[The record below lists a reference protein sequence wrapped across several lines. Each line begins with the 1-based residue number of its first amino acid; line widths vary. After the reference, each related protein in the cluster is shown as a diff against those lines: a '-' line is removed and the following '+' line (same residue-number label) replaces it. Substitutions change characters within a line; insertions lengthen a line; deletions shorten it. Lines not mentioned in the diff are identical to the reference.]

1 MLTMA
6 ELKTTVNIAWNGG
19 ATGNGTL
26 KAEYLDTKVAIPTSL
41 GGSGN
46 GADPK
51 ELLVS
56 SATTCYIA
64 TLTYMLESR
73 KLPIVQLTLNSEA
86 SISDKGFNITH
97 APQIV
102 LAADATEDQ
111 VQSAERAIEGADKG
125 CEVGNLLKK
134 AGVVIEAQGK
144 VSLK

>member
-1 MLTMA
+1 MA
-6 ELKTTVNIAWNGG
+6 ELKTNLNITWNSGT
-19 ATGNGTL
+19 TGNGTL
-26 KAEYLDTKVAIPTSL
+26 QADYLETKVAIPTSL

-46 GADPK
+46 GSDPK

-56 SATTCYIA
+56 SAATCYIA
-64 TLTYMLESR
+64 TLTFMLESR
-73 KLPIVQLTLNSEA
+73 KLPVVELTINTA
-86 SISDKGFNITH
+86 ATVSDKGFNIAH
-97 APQIV
+97 APQII

-134 AGVVIEAQGK
+134 AGVVIEVQGN

>member
-1 MLTMA
+1 MVTMA
-6 ELKTTVNIAWNGG
+6 EMKTNLNIVWQGG

-26 KAEYLDTKVAIPTSL
+26 KAEYLDTNIAIPKSL

-46 GADPK
+46 GTDPK

-56 SATTCYIA
+56 SATTCYIT
-64 TLTYMLESR
+64 TLAYMLESR
-73 KLPIVQLTLNSEA
+73 KLPVVELTISSEGT
-86 SISDKGFNITH
+86 ISDDGFTITH

-102 LAADATEDQ
+102 LSADATENQ

-125 CEVGNLLKK
+125 CEVGNLLKN
-134 AGVVIEAQGK
+134 AGVVIEAKGK

>member
-1 MLTMA
+1 MA
-6 ELKTTVNIAWNGG
+6 ELKTNVHITWNGG
-19 ATGNGTL
+19 TTGNGTL
-26 KAEYLDTKVAIPTSL
+26 KAEYLDTKVAIPTPL

-56 SATTCYIA
+56 SASTCYIA
-64 TLTYMLESR
+64 TLTYILESR
-73 KLPIVQLTLNSEA
+73 KLPVVELIMNSEA

-97 APQIV
+97 TPHIV
-102 LAADATEDQ
+102 LASNATEDQ

-134 AGVVIEAQGK
+134 AGVFIEVQGK

>member
-1 MLTMA
+1 MA
-6 ELKTTVNIAWNGG
+6 QLKTNVNIVWERG
-19 ATGNGTL
+19 ATGSGTL

-56 SATTCYIA
+56 SATTCFIA
-64 TLTYMLESR
+64 TLTYILESR
-73 KLPIVQLTLNSEA
+73 KLPVVELIINSEA
-86 SISDKGFNITH
+86 TISDNGFKINHYPEIILT
-97 APQIV
+97 V
-102 LAADATEDQ
+102 DATEDQ
-111 VQSAERAIEGADKG
+111 VKSAERAIEGADRG

-134 AGVVIEAQGK
+134 AGVIIKAQGK

>member
-1 MLTMA
+1 MS
-6 ELKTTVNIAWNGG
+6 ELKTNVHITWNGG
-19 ATGNGTL
+19 TTGNGTL
-26 KAEYLDTKVAIPTSL
+26 KAEYLDTKVAIPTPL
-41 GGSGN
+41 GGRGN

-56 SATTCYIA
+56 SASTCYIA

-73 KLPIVQLTLNSEA
+73 KLPVVELTMNSEA
-86 SISDKGFNITH
+86 SISDKEFNITH

-102 LAADATEDQ
+102 LASNATEDQ

-125 CEVGNLLKK
+125 CEVGNLLKT
-134 AGVVIEAQGK
+134 AGVVIEVQGK

>member
-1 MLTMA
+1 MA
-6 ELKTTVNIAWNGG
+6 ELKTNLNIVWNGG
-19 ATGNGTL
+19 KTGKGTL
-26 KAEYLDTKVAIPTSL
+26 TADYLETDVAIPTAL

-46 GADPK
+46 GTDPK

-64 TLTYMLESR
+64 TLTYMLETR
-73 KLPIVQLTLNSEA
+73 KLPVVELTINTAA
-86 SISDKGFNITH
+86 SVSNTGFNIAH

-102 LAADATEDQ
+102 LAADATEDH
-111 VQSAERAIEGADKG
+111 VQSAERAIEGADKS

-134 AGVVIEAQGK
+134 AGVVIEVQGK